1 MDKVRDTF
9 ETNVGAE
16 ESADLVYWIWLSL
29 AIGAGSS
36 VAGKLFSRFGQNVRA
51 IYDADPSEYGG
62 LPKGAAEH
70 LTDKSL
76 RAAVGIYNWCSDN
89 GVGMLPYDSEYFPP
103 QLRNIPSPPVML
115 YYLGLL
121 PNIKNR
127 FSVAVVGTRRISQ
140 YGARNAYTI
149 SSDLASA
156 GTVIVSGMA
165 LGVDGV
171 AHRAALDVDGY
182 TIAVL
187 GCGIDRV
194 YPREHKNL
202 YGEIIRRGTVLTE
215 FCPGAAPIAHNFP
228 IRNRIISGMSTA
240 TVVIEAD
247 ERSGALITAK
257 DAKRQGRAVYA
268 LPGNVGTLGSSGTNK
283 LLLEGAKM
291 VTSALDI
298 LDDYKDEYAKVLN
311 IENVTGKLARFDES
325 FNLRNTYG
333 RSAEP
338 CYPRLGSKGESRGGP
353 RRRQVEEKLPKP
365 FHADSY
371 GSTAAVA
378 ADRMPTEPHSASV
391 GRDERTEAMGHVG
404 AYAETDRAGRYPTDD
419 RRTDSGR
426 ADAGRTADTRS
437 SPAAESLYGEY
448 AADMQTGRGDIEQSL
463 YGEHMPKPSGGTAAA
478 PGKSSA
484 GTGRSGARSGQ
495 SKNAAGQNAP
505 AERKSGGTVPVGAN
519 FATSGRCTGEAAQ
532 KTQSVEQLLAETSE
546 CGRKIYALIPET
558 GTTTIDEI
566 VRHDLSFPFVM
577 AGLTELEI
585 SGLAILGPGG
595 EYRRGEGF

>member
-1 MDKVRDTF
+1 MGNGKGLVDKVRDTF

-36 VAGKLFSRFGQNVRA
+36 AAGKLFSRLGHNVRT
-51 IYDADPSEYGG
+51 IYDADPSEYSG
-62 LPKGAAEH
+62 LPKGTAER
-70 LTDKSL
+70 LEDKSL
-76 RAAVGIYNWCSDN
+76 KAAVGIYNWCADN

-103 QLRNIPSPPVML
+103 QLRRIPSPPVML
-115 YYLGLL
+115 YYLGML

-127 FSVAVVGTRRISQ
+127 LSVAVVGTRRITQ

-149 SSDLASA
+149 SGDLASA

-171 AHRAALDVDGY
+171 AHRAALDADGY

-187 GCGIDRV
+187 GCGIDRI

-202 YGEIIRRGTVLTE
+202 HGEIVRRGTVLTE
-215 FCPGAAPIAHNFP
+215 FCPGTAPIAHNFP

-268 LPGNVGTLGSSGTNK
+268 LPGNVGTLGSAGTNK

-298 LDDYKDEYAKVLN
+298 LDDYKKEYAKVLN
-311 IENVTGKLARFDES
+311 IDNVTGKLARFKEG

-333 RSAEP
+333 RSAVP
-338 CYPRLGSKGESRGGP
+338 CYPRLGPSGESKGGS
-353 RRRQVEEKLPKP
+353 RRRQTEDRLPRP
-365 FHADSY
+365 Y
-371 GSTAAVA
+371 T
-378 ADRMPTEPHSASV
+378 PEPA
-391 GRDERTEAMGHVG
+391 EA
-404 AYAETDRAGRYPTDD
+404 
-419 RRTDSGR
+419 GR
-426 ADAGRTADTRS
+426 ADHAEHAAAQRIENAMENATEG
-437 SPAAESLYGEY
+437 AAELYPAQAEYAGAATAAASAIPAGSATFAENAASEIPAFPTAEHGMGTAEQSIYGEY
-448 AADMQTGRGDIEQSL
+448 TADMMSGHGSIEQSL
-463 YGEHMPKPSGGTAAA
+463 YGEHMKKPDGAKAKNVGRASDRD
-478 PGKSSA
+478 GK
-484 GTGRSGARSGQ
+484 ARS
-495 SKNAAGQNAP
+495 
-505 AERKSGGTVPVGAN
+505 TVSASAN
-519 FATSGRCTGEAAQ
+519 FARRDVQRDAADASQ
-532 KTQSVEQLLAETSE
+532 TDEERVARMLAETSE
-546 CGRKIYALIPET
+546 CGRKIYSLIPET

-566 VRHDLSFPFVM
+566 VRNKLSFPFVM

-585 SGLAILGPGG
+585 SGLAVLGPGG
-595 EYRRGEGF
+595 EYRRGTGH

>member
-36 VAGKLFSRFGQNVRA
+36 AAGKLFSRFGQNVRA
-51 IYDADPSEYGG
+51 IYDADPAEYVG

-127 FSVAVVGTRRISQ
+127 FSVAIVGTRRISQ

-171 AHRAALDVDGY
+171 AHGAALDVDGY

-268 LPGNVGTLGSSGTNK
+268 LPGNVGALGSSGTNK

-311 IENVTGKLARFDES
+311 IENVTGKLARFDGS

-365 FHADSY
+365 FRADSC
-371 GSTAAVA
+371 GTAAVTV
-378 ADRMPTEPHSASV
+378 DRIPSEPRRASV
-391 GRDERTEAMGHVG
+391 GTDERTEEAGHVG
-404 AYAETDRAGRYPTDD
+404 AFAEIDRAGEYLTDD

-426 ADAGRTADTRS
+426 ADAGRTADIQN
-437 SPAAESLYGEY
+437 SPAEESLYGEY
-448 AADMQTGRGDIEQSL
+448 AADIQTGYGDIEQSL
-463 YGEHMPKPSGGTAAA
+463 YGEHMPKPSGGEAT
-478 PGKSSA
+478 GSNQDSA
-484 GTGRSGARSGQ
+484 CTGRSRARPRQ
-495 SKNAAGQNAP
+495 NKNAAGQNAP
-505 AERKSGGTVPVGAN
+505 AERKRGGTVPVGAN
-519 FATSGRCTGEAAQ
+519 FATSGRCTGEATQ
-532 KTQSVEQLLAETSE
+532 ETQSVEQLLAETSE

-558 GTTTIDEI
+558 GTTPIDEI

-585 SGLAILGPGG
+585 SGLAVLGPGG

>member
-1 MDKVRDTF
+1 MGNGKGLVDKVRDTF

-36 VAGKLFSRFGQNVRA
+36 AAGKLFSRLGHNVRT
-51 IYDADPSEYGG
+51 IYDADPSEYSG
-62 LPKGAAEH
+62 LPKGTAER
-70 LTDKSL
+70 LEDKSL
-76 RAAVGIYNWCSDN
+76 KAAVGIYNWCADN
-89 GVGMLPYDSEYFPP
+89 GVGMLPYDSEFFPP
-103 QLRNIPSPPVML
+103 QLRRIPSPPVML
-115 YYLGLL
+115 YYLGML

-127 FSVAVVGTRRISQ
+127 LSVAVVGTRRITQ

-149 SSDLASA
+149 SGDLASA

-171 AHRAALDVDGY
+171 AHRAALDADGY

-187 GCGIDRV
+187 GCGIDRI

-202 YGEIIRRGTVLTE
+202 HGEIVRRGTVLTE
-215 FCPGAAPIAHNFP
+215 FCPGTAPIAHNFP

-268 LPGNVGTLGSSGTNK
+268 LPGNVGTLGSAGTNK

-298 LDDYKDEYAKVLN
+298 LDDYKKEYAKVLN
-311 IENVTGKLARFDES
+311 IDNVTGKLARFKEG

-338 CYPRLGSKGESRGGP
+338 CYPRLGPSGESKGGS
-353 RRRQVEEKLPKP
+353 RRRQTEDRLPRP
-365 FHADSY
+365 YAPEPAEAGRVVHADR
-371 GSTAAVA
+371 A
-378 ADRMPTEPHSASV
+378 SAQ
-391 GRDERTEAMGHVG
+391 RTETAGEVRPAQTEYAVPAVSAAPDAPATDIPSAERG
-404 AYAETDRAGRYPTDD
+404 AG
-419 RRTDSGR
+419 
-426 ADAGRTADTRS
+426 
-437 SPAAESLYGEY
+437 AAEQSIYGEY
-448 AADMQTGRGDIEQSL
+448 TADMMSGHGGIEQSL
-463 YGEHMPKPSGGTAAA
+463 YGEHMQRSQKPD
-478 PGKSSA
+478 
-484 GTGRSGARSGQ
+484 GART
-495 SKNAAGQNAP
+495 KNVGRASDRDGKT
-505 AERKSGGTVPVGAN
+505 RSTVSASAN
-519 FATSGRCTGEAAQ
+519 FARRDVQRDAADASQ
-532 KTQSVEQLLAETSE
+532 TDEERVARMLAETSE
-546 CGRKIYALIPET
+546 CGRKIYSLIPET

-566 VRHDLSFPFVM
+566 VRNKLSFPFVM

-585 SGLAILGPGG
+585 SGLAVLGPGG
-595 EYRRGEGF
+595 EYRRGTGH

>member
-36 VAGKLFSRFGQNVRA
+36 AAGKLFSRFGQNVRA
-51 IYDADPSEYGG
+51 IYDADPAEYVG

-127 FSVAVVGTRRISQ
+127 FSVAIVGTRRISQ

-268 LPGNVGTLGSSGTNK
+268 LPGNVGALGSSGTNK

-298 LDDYKDEYAKVLN
+298 LDDYKDE
-311 IENVTGKLARFDES
+311 
-325 FNLRNTYG
+325 
-333 RSAEP
+333 
-338 CYPRLGSKGESRGGP
+338 
-353 RRRQVEEKLPKP
+353 
-365 FHADSY
+365 
-371 GSTAAVA
+371 
-378 ADRMPTEPHSASV
+378 
-391 GRDERTEAMGHVG
+391 
-404 AYAETDRAGRYPTDD
+404 
-419 RRTDSGR
+419 
-426 ADAGRTADTRS
+426 
-437 SPAAESLYGEY
+437 
-448 AADMQTGRGDIEQSL
+448 
-463 YGEHMPKPSGGTAAA
+463 
-478 PGKSSA
+478 
-484 GTGRSGARSGQ
+484 
-495 SKNAAGQNAP
+495 
-505 AERKSGGTVPVGAN
+505 
-519 FATSGRCTGEAAQ
+519 
-532 KTQSVEQLLAETSE
+532 
-546 CGRKIYALIPET
+546 
-558 GTTTIDEI
+558 
-566 VRHDLSFPFVM
+566 
-577 AGLTELEI
+577 
-585 SGLAILGPGG
+585 
-595 EYRRGEGF
+595 